1 MAYETNLLGYLLA
14 VLGILVFGVTSIILM
29 PFLVGL
35 TKQAVHKC
43 AKCLNDVKSSST
55 FGLNS
60 LEDKVIAR
68 NIGNFGIILT
78 RRYLLYIVMVIAA
91 FLGIYMFILV
101 EEKAHDHRIISK
113 LTWDEYRENCGY
125 TAFTSNP
132 RKSYRLFEM
141 NYFGRM
147 VGWDG
152 YVVRV
157 NLNDD
162 DPMSMAYHSTNIMVK
177 MTTSDIEEGHGA
189 DIGVTLSES
198 NLE

>member
-1 MAYETNLLGYLLA
+1 
-14 VLGILVFGVTSIILM
+14 
-29 PFLVGL
+29 
-35 TKQAVHKC
+35 
-43 AKCLNDVKSSST
+43 
-55 FGLNS
+55 
-60 LEDKVIAR
+60 
-68 NIGNFGIILT
+68 
-78 RRYLLYIVMVIAA
+78 MVIAA

-113 LTWDEYRENCGY
+113 LTWDEYRQNCGF

-177 MTTSDIEEGHGA
+177 MTTSDIEDGHGA

-198 NLE
+198 NLEKYSEVIETLKIGDHIKFNATLLSMGDRHHLHHLRAFGIEK